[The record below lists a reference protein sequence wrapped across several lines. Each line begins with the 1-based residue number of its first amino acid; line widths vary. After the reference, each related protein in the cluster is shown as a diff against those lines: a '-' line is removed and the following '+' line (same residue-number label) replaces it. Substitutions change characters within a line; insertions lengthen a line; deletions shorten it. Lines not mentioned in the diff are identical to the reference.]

1 MFENEDE
8 DNQIL
13 LGQMC
18 YDELEPI
25 PEKEEEIVMK
35 NIDGQMGFEDFC
47 GDGMGLSK
55 QAENKNQQNKNYI
68 TDLNKN
74 IDQQKKVDQE
84 NGLQGLKN
92 KDLKTDVNLQNFDEK
107 QENLEKMSKKVQ
119 RTENLSQNQSKED
132 QIRQI
137 INNQYN
143 QTKNDT
149 EKVMATKND
158 SQSGAIPTQ
167 MGILYKSLEEV
178 LHESMIP
185 YTEHV
190 VMDRALPRVEDGLK
204 PVQRRIL
211 YAMYGMGLMPDK
223 PYRKSATV
231 VGECLGK
238 FHPHGDSS
246 VYDASVRMVQD
257 FSLRDPL
264 IDGHGNFGSIDGD
277 SAAAYRYTEMKLK
290 PLALEL
296 LKDIEKNTVHWS
308 LNFDD
313 RLKEPDTLP
322 GRFPNLLVNGAYG
335 IAVGVATNIAP
346 HNLAEVIDAVVAYID
361 KPSIDTKG
369 LMKYIKGPDFP
380 TGANVVANEELYNAY
395 LTGKG
400 KLTVRAN
407 VLIETAGDRQNL
419 VITEIPYQ
427 VNKAQLLQKIAQ
439 LKEENKEKL
448 ACIQEIRDE
457 SDRTGMRAVIRL
469 KKDANA
475 KAILDFLYK
484 ATNLQTTFGMNMVA
498 IAGGKP
504 KQMGLVE
511 IISYYVEYQRQV
523 VYRRTKFD
531 LDACKDKAHILEG
544 LLVAI
549 QNIDEVIKI
558 IKKSES
564 VALAKQKLKERF
576 LLSEKQA
583 VAILEMRLSRLVNL
597 EVNKIKEELAY
608 LKAKIEE
615 LTAIYMSRA
624 KQFEVV
630 KKEILELK
638 KQYKSPRRTKL
649 LDPTTLSVEEIPEEE
664 VVVKDCY
671 LALTANKTVK
681 AIPVKNYNLAV
692 KELSENSSLSE
703 IHTTI
708 LKTKSTDKVLVF
720 TNLGNVYKTT
730 VSNIPE
736 AKWRER
742 GTDLNKLD
750 KNLIHGEEPIS
761 IISLEKEPFEM
772 ESAFV
777 TMVTES
783 GMIKKSPLSEYTIA
797 KTVFAGI
804 KLKDKDKVVYADIS
818 DGGNILIVAKSGMA
832 VNIVDDTPATG
843 RTTAGV
849 KAMALD
855 DGDKVVAC
863 QKVKKNG
870 AITVLSS
877 KGYVKN
883 VSIGEYET
891 MSRNRKGLRITGKDT
906 GDVKFISFG
915 VVPPDIAVVDSGK
928 IFLIK
933 SKYIPYDNRA
943 GKGKQMLKDEFKSAY
958 QPLN

>member
-1 MFENEDE
+1 MFDDE
-8 DNQIL
+8 DASGQIL

-25 PEKEEEIVMK
+25 PEKEEEIIMK
-35 NIDGQMGFEDFC
+35 HIDGQMGFDE
-47 GDGMGLSK
+47 MLKSPTSSEAESK
-55 QAENKNQQNKNYI
+55 KEQQDASEQAINKNLDNNN
-68 TDLNKN
+68 T
-74 IDQQKKVDQE
+74 KKD
-84 NGLQGLKN
+84 
-92 KDLKTDVNLQNFDEK
+92 
-107 QENLEKMSKKVQ
+107 
-119 RTENLSQNQSKED
+119 KED
-132 QIRQI
+132 IIRQLI
-137 INNQYN
+137 SNQYKE
-143 QTKNDT
+143 QQIVE
-149 EKVMATKND
+149 EKIRKEKTMAKKIQVD
-158 SQSGAIPTQ
+158 AIPTQ

-211 YAMYGMGLMPDK
+211 YAMYNMGLLPDK

-238 FHPHGDSS
+238 YHPHGDSS

-257 FSLRDPL
+257 FSLREPL

-277 SAAAYRYTEMKLK
+277 GAAAYRYTEMKLK

-335 IAVGVATNIAP
+335 IAVGVATNIPP

-380 TGANVVANEELYNAY
+380 TGANIVATDDLLNAY
-395 LTGKG
+395 VTGKG
-400 KLTVRAN
+400 KIQIRAN
-407 VLIETAGDRQNL
+407 VLIESVGDKQNL

-439 LKEENKEKL
+439 LKEEHKDKL
-448 ACIQEIRDE
+448 SAIQEIRDE

-469 KKDANA
+469 KKEANA

-484 ATNLQTTFGMNMVA
+484 STNLQTTFGMNMVA

-504 KQMGLVE
+504 KQMGLLE
-511 IISYYVEYQRQV
+511 IISYYVEYQRLV

-531 LDACKDKAHILEG
+531 LDACKDRAHILEG
-544 LLVAI
+544 LLIAI
-549 QNIDEVIKI
+549 KNIDEVIKI

-564 VALAKQKLKERF
+564 ISLAKQKLKDRF

-597 EVNKIKEELAY
+597 EVNKIKEELAV
-608 LKAKIEE
+608 LKARIEE
-615 LTAIYMSRA
+615 LTAIYTSRA
-624 KQFEVV
+624 KQYEVV
-630 KKEILELK
+630 KKEILEIK

-649 LDPTTLSVEEIPEEE
+649 LDPTTLTVEEIPEEE
-664 VVVKDCY
+664 VVVKDY
-671 LALTANKTVK
+671 YVALTANKTIK
-681 AIPVKNYNLAV
+681 AIPIKNYNLAI
-692 KELSENSSLSE
+692 KEISENSSLSE
-703 IHTTI
+703 IHTKLI
-708 LKTKSTDKVLVF
+708 KLKSTDKILIV
-720 TNLGNVYKTT
+720 TNLGNIYKTT

-742 GTDLNKLD
+742 GTDLYKLD
-750 KNLIHGEEPIS
+750 KNLAHDEFAIN
-761 IISLEKEPFEM
+761 IIGLNKEQFELESTNITFI
-772 ESAFV
+772 
-777 TMVTES
+777 TES
-783 GMIKKSPLSEYTIA
+783 GMIKKSPLSEYLIA
-797 KTVFAGI
+797 KNVFVGI
-804 KLKDKDKVVYADIS
+804 KLKDKDKVVYADES
-818 DGGNILIVAKSGMA
+818 NNGNLLLVAHSGMA
-832 VNIVDDTPATG
+832 VNVLDDTPITG

-855 DGDKVVAC
+855 DNDKIVAVNN
-863 QKVKKNG
+863 VKKSG
-870 AITVLSS
+870 AITVLTSR
-877 KGYVKN
+877 GYVKN

-891 MSRNRKGLRITGKDT
+891 MARNRKGLRITGKDT
-906 GDVKFISFG
+906 GNVKFISFG
-915 VVPPDIAVVDSGK
+915 VVPPNIAIIQDGK
-928 IFLIK
+928 VIMIK

-943 GKGKQMLKDEFKSAY
+943 GKGKQILKDEFKNAFE
-958 QPLN
+958 PLN

>member
-1 MFENEDE
+1 MFDDE
-8 DNQIL
+8 DASGQIL

-25 PEKEEEIVMK
+25 PEKEEEIIMK
-35 NIDGQMGFEDFC
+35 HIDGQMGFDE
-47 GDGMGLSK
+47 MLKSPTSSEVESK
-55 QAENKNQQNKNYI
+55 KEQQDASEQAINKNLDNNN
-68 TDLNKN
+68 T
-74 IDQQKKVDQE
+74 KKD
-84 NGLQGLKN
+84 
-92 KDLKTDVNLQNFDEK
+92 
-107 QENLEKMSKKVQ
+107 
-119 RTENLSQNQSKED
+119 KED
-132 QIRQI
+132 IIRQLI
-137 INNQYN
+137 SNQYKE
-143 QTKNDT
+143 QQIVE
-149 EKVMATKND
+149 EKIRKEKTMAKKIQVD
-158 SQSGAIPTQ
+158 AIPTQ

-211 YAMYGMGLMPDK
+211 YAMYNMGLLPDK

-238 FHPHGDSS
+238 YHPHGDSS

-257 FSLRDPL
+257 FSLREPL

-277 SAAAYRYTEMKLK
+277 GAAAYRYTEMKLK

-335 IAVGVATNIAP
+335 IAVGVATNIPP

-380 TGANVVANEELYNAY
+380 TGANIVATDDLLNAY
-395 LTGKG
+395 VTGKG
-400 KLTVRAN
+400 KIQIRAN
-407 VLIETAGDRQNL
+407 VLIESVGDKQNL

-439 LKEENKEKL
+439 LKEEHKDKL
-448 ACIQEIRDE
+448 SAIQEIRDE

-469 KKDANA
+469 KKEANA

-484 ATNLQTTFGMNMVA
+484 STNLQTTFAMNMVA

-504 KQMGLVE
+504 KQMGLLE
-511 IISYYVEYQRQV
+511 IISYYVEYQRLV

-531 LDACKDKAHILEG
+531 LDACKDRAHILEG
-544 LLVAI
+544 LLIAI
-549 QNIDEVIKI
+549 KNIDEVIKI

-564 VALAKQKLKERF
+564 ISLAKQKLKDRF

-597 EVNKIKEELAY
+597 EVNKIKEELAV
-608 LKAKIEE
+608 LKARIEE
-615 LTAIYMSRA
+615 LTAIYTSRA
-624 KQFEVV
+624 KQYEVV
-630 KKEILELK
+630 KKEILEIK

-649 LDPTTLSVEEIPEEE
+649 LDPTTLTIEEINEEE
-664 VVVKDCY
+664 VVVKDY
-671 LALTANKTVK
+671 YVALTANKTIK
-681 AIPVKNYNLAV
+681 AIPIKNYNLAI
-692 KELSENSSLSE
+692 KEISENSSLSE
-703 IHTTI
+703 IHTKLI
-708 LKTKSTDKVLVF
+708 KLKSTDKILIV
-720 TNLGNVYKTT
+720 TNLGNIYKTT

-742 GTDLNKLD
+742 GTDLYKLD
-750 KNLIHGEEPIS
+750 KNLAHDEFAIN
-761 IISLEKEPFEM
+761 IIGLNKEQFELESTNITFI
-772 ESAFV
+772 
-777 TMVTES
+777 TES
-783 GMIKKSPLSEYTIA
+783 GMIKKSPLSEYLIA
-797 KTVFAGI
+797 KNVFVGI
-804 KLKDKDKVVYADIS
+804 KLKDKDKVVYADES
-818 DGGNILIVAKSGMA
+818 NNGNLLLVAHSGMA
-832 VNIVDDTPATG
+832 VNVLDDTPITG

-855 DGDKVVAC
+855 DNDKIVAVNN
-863 QKVKKNG
+863 VKKSG
-870 AITVLSS
+870 AITVLTSR
-877 KGYVKN
+877 GYVKN

-891 MSRNRKGLRITGKDT
+891 MARNRKGLRITGKDT
-906 GDVKFISFG
+906 GNVKFISFG
-915 VVPPDIAVVDSGK
+915 VVPPNIAIIQDGKVV
-928 IFLIK
+928 LIK

-943 GKGKQMLKDEFKSAY
+943 GKGKQILKDEFKNAFE
-958 QPLN
+958 PLN

>member
-1 MFENEDE
+1 MFDDE
-8 DNQIL
+8 DANDQIL

-25 PEKEEEIVMK
+25 PEKEEEIIMK
-35 NIDGQMGFEDFC
+35 HIDGQMGFDEMLKSPISSESETKKEQQGASGQAIKKNLDNNIKKDKEDIIRQ
-47 GDGMGLSK
+47 LIS
-55 QAENKNQQNKNYI
+55 NQYK
-68 TDLNKN
+68 
-74 IDQQKKVDQE
+74 DQQIVEEKIRKEKTMAKKMQVDA
-84 NGLQGLKN
+84 
-92 KDLKTDVNLQNFDEK
+92 V
-107 QENLEKMSKKVQ
+107 
-119 RTENLSQNQSKED
+119 
-132 QIRQI
+132 
-137 INNQYN
+137 
-143 QTKNDT
+143 
-149 EKVMATKND
+149 
-158 SQSGAIPTQ
+158 PTQ
-167 MGILYKSLEEV
+167 MGILYKSLEDV

-211 YAMYGMGLMPDK
+211 YAMYNMGLLPDK

-257 FSLRDPL
+257 FSLREPL

-277 SAAAYRYTEMKLK
+277 GAAAYRYTEMKLK

-335 IAVGVATNIAP
+335 IAVGVATNIPP

-369 LMKYIKGPDFP
+369 LIKYIKGPDFP
-380 TGANVVANEELYNAY
+380 TGANIVATDDLLNAY
-395 LTGKG
+395 ETGKG
-400 KLTVRAN
+400 KIQIRAN
-407 VLIETAGDRQNL
+407 VLIESVGDRQNL

-439 LKEENKEKL
+439 LKEEHKDKL
-448 ACIQEIRDE
+448 SAIQEIRDE

-469 KKDANA
+469 KKEANA

-484 ATNLQTTFGMNMVA
+484 STNLQTTFGMNMVA

-504 KQMGLVE
+504 KQMGLLE
-511 IISYYVEYQRQV
+511 IISYYVEYQRLV

-531 LDACKDKAHILEG
+531 LDACKDRAHILEG
-544 LLVAI
+544 LLIAI
-549 QNIDEVIKI
+549 KNIDEVIKI

-564 VALAKQKLKERF
+564 ISLAKQKLKDRF

-597 EVNKIKEELAY
+597 EVNKIKEELAE
-608 LKAKIEE
+608 LKARIEE
-615 LTAIYMSRA
+615 LTAIYTSRA
-624 KQFEVV
+624 KQYEVV
-630 KKEILELK
+630 KKEILEIK

-649 LDPTTLSVEEIPEEE
+649 LDPTTLTIEEIPEEE
-664 VVVKDCY
+664 VVVKDY
-671 LALTANKTVK
+671 YVALTANKTIK
-681 AIPVKNYNLAV
+681 AIPIKNYNLAI

-703 IHTTI
+703 IHTKLI
-708 LKTKSTDKVLVF
+708 KLKSTDKILVV
-720 TNLGNVYKTT
+720 TNLGNIYKTV
-730 VSNIPE
+730 VSSIPE

-742 GTDLNKLD
+742 GTDLYKLD
-750 KNLIHGEEPIS
+750 KNLVHDEFAVN
-761 IISLEKEPFEM
+761 IIGLNKEQFELESTNITFI
-772 ESAFV
+772 
-777 TMVTES
+777 TES
-783 GMIKKSPLSEYTIA
+783 GMIKKSPLSEYLIA
-797 KTVFAGI
+797 KNVFAGI
-804 KLKDKDKVVYADIS
+804 KLKDKDKVVYADES
-818 DGGNILIVAKSGMA
+818 DNGNLLLVAYSGMA
-832 VNIVDDTPATG
+832 VNILDDTPTTG

-855 DGDKVVAC
+855 GNDKIVAVN
-863 QKVKKNG
+863 KVKKSG
-870 AITVLSS
+870 AVTVLTSR
-877 KGYVKN
+877 GYVKN

-891 MSRNRKGLRITGKDT
+891 TARNRKGLRITGKDT
-906 GDVKFISFG
+906 GNVKFISFG
-915 VVPPDIAVVDSGK
+915 VVPPNIAIIQDGKVV
-928 IFLIK
+928 LIK

-943 GKGKQMLKDEFKSAY
+943 GKGKQILKDEFKNAFE
-958 QPLN
+958 PLN